1 VQETVRR
8 MCVDHP
14 DAEMGLRVLN
24 VGFGLG
30 IVSVQH
36 DIGAA
41 QS

>member
-1 VQETVRR
+1 VQETVCK

-14 DAEMGLRVLN
+14 NAEMGLRVLN

-36 DIGAA
+36 DIGVAL
-41 QS
+41 S